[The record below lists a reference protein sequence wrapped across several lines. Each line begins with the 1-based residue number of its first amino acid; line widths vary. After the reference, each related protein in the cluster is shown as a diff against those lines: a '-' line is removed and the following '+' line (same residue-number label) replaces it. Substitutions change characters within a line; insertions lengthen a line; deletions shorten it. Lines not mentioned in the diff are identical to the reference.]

1 VKPSEELREACEK
14 IWEQKGVSQV
24 YKKAKWCV
32 YRGRLVPFVAKKYR
46 SDLDITYTEDK

>member
-1 VKPSEELREACEK
+1 MKPSEELRKACEK
-14 IWEQKGVSQV
+14 IWEEKGVTSV

-46 SDLDITYTEDK
+46 SDLDIDYKTDE